1 MHPLLANL
9 IHSFSFTGSPEQDA
23 PAFLFHHGCPHT
35 AKHSQQVAQTAARL
49 ARQYQLNPAHAAL
62 AGWLHDISAVI
73 PNSERLPAAR
83 QLGLEVLPQEAE
95 VPLLL
100 HQKISAEIAKELFG
114 VEETSILEAICC
126 HTTLRAAPAPLETLL
141 FVADKLAWDQ
151 KGQSPYA
158 AALEEALNRSL
169 DEAAW
174 VYQNYLWH
182 SGKIKIIHPWM
193 EASYRELKNR
203 FAPH

>member
-9 IHSFSFTGSPEQDA
+9 TQSFSFTKSLEQDA
-23 PAFLFHHGCPHT
+23 PAFLFHHECPNT
-35 AKHSQQVAQTAARL
+35 AKHSQQVVQTAARL
-49 ARQYQLNPAHAAL
+49 AHQYDLDPAHAVL

-73 PNSERLPAAR
+73 PNAARLSAAR

-100 HQKISAEIAKELFG
+100 HQKLSAVIAEEIFGIKETG
-114 VEETSILEAICC
+114 ILGAIRC
-126 HTTLRAAPAPLETLL
+126 HTTLKTAPSPLETLV

-151 KGQSPYA
+151 KGQPPYA
-158 AALEEALNRSL
+158 PELEEALSRSL

-174 VYQNYLWH
+174 VYQNYLMH
-182 SGKIKIIHPWM
+182 SGKIKIVHPWM

>member
-9 IHSFSFTGSPEQDA
+9 KQTFSFTGSPEQDA
-23 PAFLFHHGCPHT
+23 PAFLFHHECPNT
-35 AKHSQQVAQTAARL
+35 AKHSQQVALTAARL
-49 ARQYQLNPAHAAL
+49 ARQYHLDPEHASL
-62 AGWLHDISAVI
+62 AGWMHDISAVI
-73 PNSERLPAAR
+73 PNSERLSAAR
-83 QLGLEVLPQEAE
+83 QLGLEVLPQEAD

-100 HQKISAEIAKELFG
+100 HQKISAVIAKDIFG
-114 VEETSILEAICC
+114 IKETIVLEAIRC
-126 HTTLRAAPAPLETLL
+126 HTTLKAAPSPLDTVL

-151 KGQSPYA
+151 KGPPPYA
-158 AALEEALNRSL
+158 AALQEALSRSL